1 LKNINDFIIILLIN
15 KIFHLITIFSVNS
28 INFNDPL
35 LLIFIYKNILYHIC
49 QYKNKYLNL
58 MNWFI
63 QLFKSKKSK
72 SCNIDFGTYDPKDFL
87 VENHWI
93 IRETGI
99 LDENHKIIFVISPV
113 CRKCPYP
120 HHLHLYLFYQIANS
134 RIEFDRLIVNEKTKV
149 LKSFDFEKEY
159 GIDQR
164 VLAFNIENG
173 LALYEITN
181 DPTRRVA

>member
-1 LKNINDFIIILLIN
+1 
-15 KIFHLITIFSVNS
+15 
-28 INFNDPL
+28 
-35 LLIFIYKNILYHIC
+35 
-49 QYKNKYLNL
+49 

-63 QLFKSKKSK
+63 QLFKRKRSK
-72 SCNIDFGTYDPKDFL
+72 SCNVDFGTYDPKDFL
-87 VENHWI
+87 IENHWNL
-93 IRETGI
+93 RETGI
-99 LDENHKIIFVISPV
+99 LDENHKVIFVISPV

-134 RIEFDRLIVNEKTKV
+134 RIEFDRMIVNEKAKV

-164 VLAFNIENG
+164 VLAFNIEDG

-181 DPTRRVA
+181 DPERRAA